1 MGKLTIIG
9 NDKPVIGKQEMYS
22 VSSVNDWLNP
32 LKSIKNPLQVQKTHW
47 EVMVQ
52 TKTGWR
58 KGGSDKEGQIVP
70 FIFGQK
76 SLLHKGIKIVV
87 RQGEDSG
94 ELIVHPQRAK
104 EPKITR
110 VELLDVNYNPIP
122 KGKKLSY
129 KDTIIARAYC
139 VEMFGMN
146 ISFTL
151 WEDDAQGEGH
161 NPAINGLNKINPV
174 PVLGRV
180 NEKGMAEAVFRL
192 PFYTMT
198 VLIANARTASGDK
211 SEGATHEYYVT
222 ADVVSK
228 HIQKASPNV
237 NVINPTHNPEPQR
250 KRELPKGHTPPP
262 AKPKTAPAPEKPK
275 PKPDSPKF
283 PVTTGGKKS
292 DDPQGKILSAEFV
305 DEKGNKLHS
314 SKVGTVVVV
323 KITAKDMKN
332 KKVKIKI
339 WEEDNFSWTDDM
351 IYEKDCVLVGDINFI
366 GVQLTK
372 KMFDKAND
380 GGSDSRR
387 QDYFIEVIHNNTS
400 VNSGVMPVSIDA
412 TPTEVPSSNNPNSV
426 EKVKLKFDKVVGL
439 GKEAVLYI
447 TSEIATEIVVDKN
460 GKITS
465 YPDYGGYNGID
476 EYQEG
481 GKIYTKKLPDG
492 KSAFPVY
499 KMYIYRGNKAGEAVK
514 KLKQDIE
521 NKTHE
526 NAEKN
531 IITVAR
537 HAQTNN
543 KDYGKS
549 GPVPP
554 NTLNSLYRLKYK
566 HATNDAGK
574 ESYRYRIVD
583 NNTSNF
589 PVSKDI
595 KNEVENGSMTLGSRG
610 SISIDPWKSKD
621 LIGCVGIRN
630 LDGGNH
636 SSCSARMTKENIK
649 STTKYKF
656 IYHSLNNYLES
667 VIPELTGI
675 YGRRGFSYSGDVNVK
690 ISDYKEETKVFVL
703 VDPLPELNNCK
714 CNLEERRKK
723 YYGSFGEK
731 TVKYISEHTKANKFK
746 GLYMVAQRRQENGF
760 STNTPLNNPM
770 NIKGSGDA
778 GKKSMATHETYG
790 GKYQAVTESFANFTS
805 EDAGFQGYLNL
816 LKKNFPYA
824 YSALTTDSMT
834 IEDFVVGLEDKG
846 IKGAYATGEA
856 KGNMSGTEQYKQA
869 VKDNFKSVLK
879 DYKKWLE
886 CKICAT
892 KDANEKKKIEQ
903 DIKLLNQLK

>member
-32 LKSIKNPLQVQKTHW
+32 LKSIKNPLQVPKAHW

-70 FIFGQK
+70 YIFGQK
-76 SLLHKGIKIVV
+76 SLLHKGIKIIV
-87 RQGEDSG
+87 RQGEDYG

-110 VELLDVNYNPIP
+110 VELLDINYNPIP

-161 NPAINGLNKINPV
+161 NPTINGLNKINPV

-192 PFYTMT
+192 PFYTMA

-222 ADVVSK
+222 ADVVNKS
-228 HIQKASPNV
+228 IQKASPNV
-237 NVINPTHNPEPQR
+237 NVINPTYNPEPPR
-250 KRELPKGHTPPP
+250 KREFPKGHTPPP
-262 AKPKTAPAPEKPK
+262 AKPKTTPAPEKPK

-366 GVQLTK
+366 GIQLTK
-372 KMFDKAND
+372 KMFDKASD

-387 QDYFIEVIHNNTS
+387 QDYFIEVIHNDTS
-400 VNSGVMPVSIDA
+400 VKSVVMPVSADA
-412 TPTEVPSSNNPNSV
+412 TPTEVPSSNNPTSV

-465 YPDYGGYNGID
+465 YPDYGGYNGMN
-476 EYQEG
+476 EYKEG
-481 GKIYTKKLPDG
+481 NKIYTKKLANG
-492 KSAFPVY
+492 KSAFPLY

-514 KLKQDIE
+514 KLKQDLE

-526 NAEKN
+526 NAETTVL
-531 IITVAR
+531 TVAR

-543 KDYGKS
+543 KNYGSS
-549 GPVPP
+549 GPIPP
-554 NTLNSLYRLKYK
+554 NTIKSLYRIRYMQAWNGK
-566 HATNDAGK
+566 GK
-574 ESYRYRIVD
+574 ESFRYRIVSD
-583 NNTSNF
+583 NTSNMKPISDF
-589 PVSKDI
+589 KKEVS
-595 KNEVENGSMTLGSRG
+595 NGAMALGSRG
-610 SISIDPWKSKD
+610 SISIDPWSSTG

-630 LDGGNH
+630 SNGETH
-636 SSCSARMTKENIK
+636 PSCQKEYPHQDKEN
-649 STTKYKF
+649 YKF
-656 IYHSLNNYLES
+656 IYHALNNYLES
-667 VIPELTGI
+667 VIPELTGV
-675 YGRRGFSYSGDVNVK
+675 YGRRGYSSNGKVPVK
-690 ISDYKEETKVFVL
+690 ESKFTEEVKVYAL
-703 VDPLPELNNCK
+703 VDNLPELSKNEK
-714 CNLEERRKK
+714 LFDLEDAKRALKLIYDNYGREIARNVEMMYRWECTHFTSGQYQHCGGPGMEASNDIAPTYGWNGDVYKKFPQYTPIGLWDSFENKGMSGKGGNKQVTDRKK
-723 YYGSFGEK
+723 RYVQFPSVEAGMVYVAEFL
-731 TVKYISEHTKANKFK
+731 VRQK
-746 GLYMVAQRRQENGF
+746 GNVGRW
-760 STNTPLNNPM
+760 
-770 NIKGSGDA
+770 
-778 GKKSMATHETYG
+778 H
-790 GKYQAVTESFANFTS
+790 
-805 EDAGFQGYLNL
+805 
-816 LKKNFPYA
+816 
-824 YSALTTDSMT
+824 TTDVSSQPNYVKNINTT
-834 IEDFVVGLEDKG
+834 IPRIV
-846 IKGAYATGEA
+846 
-856 KGNMSGTEQYKQA
+856 NS
-869 VKDNFKSVLK
+869 FK
-879 DYKKWLE
+879 
-886 CKICAT
+886 
-892 KDANEKKKIEQ
+892 
-903 DIKLLNQLK
+903 